1 MIEINSVDLQQK
13 INNGEQV
20 IVEFWAEWCGPCRMM
35 KPTFEK
41 VARENTSNVQMY
53 TMNTELNREIAMSL
67 GIRSIPT
74 VKVFNGG
81 QVVDTKVGVLS
92 EQHINNLVKDL
103 ING

>member
-1 MIEINSVDLQQK
+1 MIEINSVDLQKK
-13 INNGEQV
+13 INNGDKV

-35 KPTFEK
+35 KPVFEK
-41 VARENTSNVQMY
+41 VARENTSEAQMY

-67 GIRSIPT
+67 GIKSIPT

-92 EQHINNLVKDL
+92 EQHINGLIKDL

>member
-1 MIEINSVDLQQK
+1 MEISSVKLQEK
-13 INNGEQV
+13 INNGEKV

-41 VARENTSNVQMY
+41 VASENNSDVQMY
-53 TMNTELNREIAMSL
+53 TMNVDLNREVSAAL

-74 VKVFNGG
+74 IKIFNNG
-81 QVVDTKVGVLS
+81 QDIETKVGVLS
-92 EQHINNLVKDL
+92 ESQINGLVTEL